1 MEVHSNMRKAASGI
15 DLLGVLAIGFVV
27 AGVTI
32 AIGAKVI
39 ADVEATMTS
48 GSDAQLAADNASVAL
63 ANISDNLPLVGT
75 VVGLVIVIGFVLMLK
90 R

>member
-1 MEVHSNMRKAASGI
+1 MRKAASGI

-39 ADVEATMTS
+39 ADVEATMTA